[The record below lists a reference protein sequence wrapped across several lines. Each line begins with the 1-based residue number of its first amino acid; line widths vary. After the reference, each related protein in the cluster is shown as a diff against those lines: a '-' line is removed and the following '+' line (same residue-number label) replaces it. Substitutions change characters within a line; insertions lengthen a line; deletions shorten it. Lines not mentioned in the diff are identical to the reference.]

1 MARKGTRDMII
12 GVAARL
18 FGTVGLRKTTME
30 TIAAAAGRGRRT
42 VYMYFSNKAEIY
54 EAVVEGE
61 LDRIIRPLREIAA
74 SEEPFGM
81 VLQNYA
87 AERIRLL
94 RDLGSRNPLLMKDF
108 AQGMSRVEKL
118 KERLV
123 SEEEKV
129 IKPFFYKH
137 RKELNLPSGATV
149 EDCAVIY
156 INILRGTDKLLAREN
171 GHEKNTQLSL
181 AGTDLFIKGL
191 GQGSAGK

>member
-1 MARKGTRDMII
+1 MARKSTRDMII

-61 LDRIIRPLREIAA
+61 LERIIRPLREIAA
-74 SEEPFGM
+74 SEEPFGP
-81 VLQNYA
+81 VLKNYA
-87 AERIRLL
+87 VERIRLL
-94 RDLGSRNPLLMKDF
+94 KDLGSRNPLLLKDF

-118 KERLV
+118 KERLIR
-123 SEEEKV
+123 EEEKV
-129 IKPFFYKH
+129 ITPFFYRH

-149 EDCAVIY
+149 ENC
-156 INILRGTDKLLAREN
+156 
-171 GHEKNTQLSL
+171 
-181 AGTDLFIKGL
+181 
-191 GQGSAGK
+191 